1 LAFVPDLRVLSK
13 SRVRDY
19 REVEGKVE
27 WERRGEE
34 HLLINKEVA
43 VAVGNRREL
52 ALNNSELHSKK

>member
-1 LAFVPDLRVLSK
+1 M
-13 SRVRDY
+13 RDY